1 MILPQW
7 AANFKYLNNP
17 KANIKYPWSYI
28 LCSFNLQP
36 SFPKSDNVQ
45 SEIFS
50 QHWKVPEEAD
60 VSAELLDLLN
70 KMLVKTPCERFASK
84 IIKSR
89 RCLSTSLV
97 KGLHQINT
105 STHLLSW
112 VTCQLLAVS
121 HFTEWSPLPSFQSS
135 FSLFSSCEFLPTK
148 RFFSSLA
155 PDCKRLAL
163 SRDHFLSALTSDV
176 CLAWHDH
183 LRDSFYKATG
193 SVDHPQSFG

>member
-70 KMLVKTPCERFASK
+70 KMLVKTPCERFASNQ
-84 IIKSR
+84 
-89 RCLSTSLV
+89 
-97 KGLHQINT
+97 HQ
-105 STHLLSW
+105 H
-112 VTCQLLAVS
+112 
-121 HFTEWSPLPSFQSS
+121 SPLELSDLSAFGSFTFHRMVTSAQLPIL
-135 FSLFSSCEFLPTK
+135 LFSFLFLWISPNK
-148 RFFSSLA
+148 AFFSSLA